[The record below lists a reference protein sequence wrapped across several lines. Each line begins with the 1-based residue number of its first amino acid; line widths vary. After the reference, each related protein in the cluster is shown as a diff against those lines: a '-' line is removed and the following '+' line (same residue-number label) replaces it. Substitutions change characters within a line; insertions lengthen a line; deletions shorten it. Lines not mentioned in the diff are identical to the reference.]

1 MNDQQGER
9 SLEPPNPYIYRL
21 VIVPEVR
28 GWLHQLRRDDPD
40 TLKHI
45 TAALTRLQER
55 GPGLGR
61 PTADRITGSKYAMKE
76 LRPRSG
82 SRVSIRMLYVFDPQ
96 RQAVVLAAGNKA
108 GNWTGWYDETIPIA
122 EERYERHLKEMEEG
136 RR

>member
-1 MNDQQGER
+1 MSG
-9 SLEPPNPYIYRL
+9 EPPPYRL

-28 GWLHQLRRDDPD
+28 AWLHELRRDDPE

-45 TAALTRLQER
+45 TAALTRLHER

-61 PTADRITGSKYAMKE
+61 PTADRVNGSRYAMKE

-82 SRVSIRMLYVFDPQ
+82 QRMSVRMLYVFDPK
-96 RQAVVLAAGNKA
+96 RQAIILAAGNKA
-108 GNWTGWYDETIPIA
+108 GQWKTWYDETIPIA
-122 EERYERHLKEMEEG
+122 EERYERHLKQTEEG

>member
-1 MNDQQGER
+1 MV
-9 SLEPPNPYIYRL
+9 PPNPNFHRL

-28 GWLHQLRRDDPD
+28 AWLHELRRADPD

-61 PTADRITGSKYAMKE
+61 PTADRIAGSRYTMKE

-82 SRVSIRMLYVFDPQ
+82 SRVAIRLLYVFDPK
-96 RQAVVLAAGNKA
+96 RQAVILAAGGKA
-108 GNWTGWYDETIPIA
+108 GNWSGWYDEMIPVA
-122 EERYERHLKEMEEG
+122 EARYERHLKETEEG